1 MYSDGGSQGHFPG
14 RQGHPQ
20 HLCGPLQALTA
31 AGPQAPGSRLVP
43 TLAPRGH
50 FQMTWSLPSG
60 APHHPRRNPTLLS
73 LELQAPPAPS
83 LPAPLGLTH
92 ICTHLHM
99 HSAHTLTIDA
109 HTHMHTLPNT
119 CTYTHTLT
127 CTQSHM
133 YTRDCLHSH
142 ACSLL
147 HTQTFAFTLLQ
158 MYTRA
163 LAPPTSP
170 RHTLAHKH
178 TCALRYI
185 LAHVCSH
192 EHTHITHL
200 CVCSHTCTH
209 VCMHQRTRAHVSIP
223 ITHTSCAH

>member
-14 RQGHPQ
+14 RQDHPQ

-73 LELQAPPAPS
+73 LEPQAPPAPS

-99 HSAHTLTIDA
+99 HSAHTLTIDT
-109 HTHMHTLPNT
+109 HTHT
-119 CTYTHTLT
+119 CIHSQIRAHILTH
-127 CTQSHM
+127 S
-133 YTRDCLHSH
+133 
-142 ACSLL
+142 
-147 HTQTFAFTLLQ
+147 
-158 MYTRA
+158 RA
-163 LAPPTSP
+163 
-170 RHTLAHKH
+170 H
-178 TCALRYI
+178 
-185 LAHVCSH
+185 
-192 EHTHITHL
+192 
-200 CVCSHTCTH
+200 SHTCTH
-209 VCMHQRTRAHVSIP
+209 VTAYIHMHAHSS
-223 ITHTSCAH
+223 THRHLPSHSYRCTHVH

>member
-1 MYSDGGSQGHFPG
+1 MYSDGGSQGHFPW

-20 HLCGPLQALTA
+20 HLCGPLQPLTA

-99 HSAHTLTIDA
+99 HSAHTLTID
-109 HTHMHTLPNT
+109 
-119 CTYTHTLT
+119 THTCIHSQIRAHILT
-127 CTQSHM
+127 HSRAQSHM
-133 YTRDCLHSH
+133 YTRDRLHSH

-147 HTQTFAFTLLQ
+147 HTQTSAFTLLQ

-170 RHTLAHKH
+170 THSHINIHVHADTCLH
-178 TCALRYI
+178 TCA
-185 LAHVCSH
+185 
-192 EHTHITHL
+192 HTNTPTQ
-200 CVCSHTCTH
+200 HTCAYAATRVH